1 MPPELHTLPG
11 DWACFSQ
18 LVDSSTYQL
27 TSLGPGPAQPTC
39 PGTEGWGGG
48 VSQGWPHSALFRGTD
63 CVTLNS

>member
-39 PGTEGWGGG
+39 PGTEGWGGVCLKAG
-48 VSQGWPHSALFRGTD
+48 RTVLCLGGQTA
-63 CVTLNS
+63 